1 MKIVVLCFGLI
12 VMSIGQAAPRLVSSI
27 YPLQQIAEAISG
39 GPVGLIAD
47 SPLSVHTYR
56 LTPKDARQIAE
67 ADIVIWV
74 GEVLMPQLDK
84 YIARRQG
91 SQNNKGSQGNQTKG
105 VITVA
110 KLPDIKL
117 LATAH
122 HHADHERDGHEQK
135 ENGQKEN
142 GQKENGQEENGQEEN
157 EQNELSYDPHVWL
170 STENAA
176 VIAEAIAEALIAAD
190 APNTR
195 RYQANLAAF
204 KAELTS
210 LHQDLL
216 GQFESDP
223 PPPYFVFHDAYAY
236 FEQEFGLSHQG
247 LVRTHAGQSP
257 KARHIIHLKKQLTN
271 AQQACLFK
279 EPQFESP
286 IIDKLSDN
294 TTVKVATLDPIG
306 YRQPG
311 DGYAMILRRL
321 ANTLSNCRQAK

>member
-1 MKIVVLCFGLI
+1 MLFYNITFVERIFMKAFILCFGLI
-12 VMSIGQAAPRLVSSI
+12 LMHIGQAAPRLVSSI

-39 GPVGLIAD
+39 EPVGLIAD

-74 GEVLMPQLDK
+74 GEVLMPQLNK
-84 YIARRQG
+84 YIARRQD
-91 SQNNKGSQGNQTKG
+91 KGL
-105 VITVA
+105 ITVA
-110 KLPDIKL
+110 KLPKIKL
-117 LATAH
+117 LA
-122 HHADHERDGHEQK
+122 ADRQPNQHEQDNHGHNNHLQK
-135 ENGQKEN
+135 ENAEHHHSH
-142 GQKENGQEENGQEEN
+142 EHF
-157 EQNELSYDPHVWL
+157 SYDPHLWL
-170 STENAA
+170 STDNAA
-176 VIAEAIAEALIAAD
+176 VIAEAISEALIAAD
-190 APNTR
+190 APNTP

-204 KAELTS
+204 KAELTA
-210 LHQDLL
+210 LHEDLIS
-216 GQFESDP
+216 QFESAP

-257 KARHIIHLKKQLTN
+257 KARQIVNLKKQLTA

-279 EPQFESP
+279 EPQFRSP
-286 IIDKLSDN
+286 IINKLSDN

-321 ANTLSNCRQAK
+321 ANALSNCRQTQ